1 MHACM
6 NDPQDSSCDEDY
18 VTSTYWESKL
28 RMTALNRMPTIL
40 PFLQCLLASPLLDAF
55 HVYIMMHK
63 TPVLL
68 QQNSRLKL

>member
-1 MHACM
+1 M

-18 VTSTYWESKL
+18 KYLLGKQAKNDGTKPNAYH
-28 RMTALNRMPTIL
+28 P
-40 PFLQCLLASPLLDAF
+40 PFLPCLLASPLLDAF